1 MVLFSF
7 FLNKHGELTKLMVGE
22 ICSPGKVAHTAGE
35 DGWMDGDEVMTS
47 ALKRKAG
54 TAGCSSTEKRKKK
67 PQPPNFGMLKERDA
81 E

>member
-1 MVLFSF
+1 M
-7 FLNKHGELTKLMVGE
+7 
-22 ICSPGKVAHTAGE
+22 

-54 TAGCSSTEKRKKK
+54 TAGCSSTEKKEKKK
-67 PQPPNFGMLKERDA
+67 PQPPNFSMLKERDA